1 MLGQLARKCSASSGL
16 QWEAAWSDIQSSVC
30 ACLLSFLEVVDFAPK
45 VKWNTCSAVQRLLQ
59 WKSWD
64 EHTMFVCFL
73 FLYVIFFV
81 HRAVSLHVLNR
92 RCRMHLGSVLCSTV
106 ANDSHYKV
114 RCLPPYS
121 LRFTDFITASQVIK
135 SACVAARHVPS
146 SAIIPKG
153 VKDVAS
159 RFVIL

>member
-1 MLGQLARKCSASSGL
+1 VEHLQCSPKAAAVEVLGRAHNVRVFSVFVF
-16 QWEAAWSDIQSSVC
+16 DI
-30 ACLLSFLEVVDFAPK
+30 
-45 VKWNTCSAVQRLLQ
+45 
-59 WKSWD
+59 
-64 EHTMFVCFL
+64 
-73 FLYVIFFV
+73 FLYIEQRVFDG
-81 HRAVSLHVLNR
+81 LHVLNR

-159 RFVIL
+159 RFGPSRMQCCVLLMPQIT